1 MKTRKRLTVVFGLAA
16 VVLAVAAVMGGY
28 LFRRNYR
35 VLAGKPYARSSRYL
49 DLSGVRGV
57 EFARLAEFP
66 NLEGVDLRGTG
77 LDSESYQMLTNALPE
92 CQILWQIPFQGTL
105 LEMDTQ
111 EVTVTSLP
119 VEDAKVLALVP
130 GLCWVDASECRD
142 YDGLEALTAL
152 RPDCTVDYR
161 VELGGKRWKP
171 DARALELP
179 EAEIEELRRNL
190 PHLPMVETILLKT
203 AYPDPEAVRFLR
215 EAFPQIGLYYA
226 LTDRDVPLDAG
237 TTILPLNG
245 CPHSRELADKL
256 VKCYPNLRE
265 VDLLDSPL
273 TEAELRQL
281 TDDNPGVFFL
291 WEGTFGPGLLRTDA
305 EEADISGWQVENLA
319 DLEAA
324 LPYYPKL
331 QKVVMSDCGLDNE
344 TMDALNKRYEN
355 IRFIWT
361 VSVGKVR
368 VRTDTLF
375 FAPVKTDQ
383 RVYEGQMDNLKYC
396 PDIIAVDVGHM
407 ALKTCDWVEYMPN
420 LQYLIIAD
428 TGISDITP
436 LATCKK
442 LIFLEMF
449 QTLCRDYSPL
459 LECTA
464 LEDLNLCYTFGSAEP
479 VRKMTWLK
487 RLWWDG
493 IRYNDTDI
501 GEDLPNT
508 EVNLDSG
515 SSTGGGWR
523 EGDHY
528 REQRDILG
536 MVYLHG

>member
-1 MKTRKRLTVVFGLAA
+1 M
-16 VVLAVAAVMGGY
+16 
-28 LFRRNYR
+28 
-35 VLAGKPYARSSRYL
+35 
-49 DLSGVRGV
+49 
-57 EFARLAEFP
+57 
-66 NLEGVDLRGTG
+66 
-77 LDSESYQMLTNALPE
+77 
-92 CQILWQIPFQGTL
+92 
-105 LEMDTQ
+105 
-111 EVTVTSLP
+111 
-119 VEDAKVLALVP
+119 
-130 GLCWVDASECRD
+130 
-142 YDGLEALTAL
+142 
-152 RPDCTVDYR
+152 
-161 VELGGKRWKP
+161 
-171 DARALELP
+171 
-179 EAEIEELRRNL
+179 
-190 PHLPMVETILLKT
+190 
-203 AYPDPEAVRFLR
+203 
-215 EAFPQIGLYYA
+215 
-226 LTDRDVPLDAG
+226 
-237 TTILPLNG
+237 
-245 CPHSRELADKL
+245 
-256 VKCYPNLRE
+256 
-265 VDLLDSPL
+265 DLLDSPL

-281 TDDNPGVFFL
+281 TDDNSGVFFL

-331 QKVVMSDCGLDNE
+331 KKVVMSDCGLDNE

-355 IRFIWT
+355 IHFIWT

-436 LATCKK
+436 LATCKN